1 MPAIPPDAAIGKNV
15 ATFSF
20 LCKVPILEITPTLE
34 GDECAICKDSY
45 RNNGWRLGGTL
56 HRPVKLRCGHVFGF
70 QCLARWM
77 LTANFDDRCPFCRGE
92 VLAPLSTLE
101 IPERLRDVY
110 LASLACLETLGVMA
124 GSGISQDQKK
134 KLLSQQR
141 MTLSNYGLL
150 WEFDDGGDRIMVA
163 WEELLN
169 SMCKSESAAPSRIQT
184 RQPPVAATAVAR
196 PPRDN
201 EVSLIF
207 SHGQIRI
214 ALFFSFM
221 AMAYGISGPILG
233 YSFARADTVF
243 ATILSAWFWIASTI
257 VAYNLWWFCIVPW
270 NVGFAL
276 AGMVGGV
283 VITGIVRIVDLWIY
297 ECYMRRAHV
306 DEHTVYWG

>member
-1 MPAIPPDAAIGKNV
+1 MPAIPPDAAIAKNV

-20 LCKVPILEITPTLE
+20 LCKVPILEITPTLAE
-34 GDECAICKDSY
+34 DECAICKDSY

-92 VLAPLSTLE
+92 VLAPFSTPE

-110 LASLACLETLGVMA
+110 SASVACLETLGVMA
-124 GSGISQDQKK
+124 GSGISQSQKQ

-169 SMCKSESAAPSRIQT
+169 SMCKNESAAPSRIQT
-184 RQPPVAATAVAR
+184 RQQPVAATAVAR

-207 SHGQIRI
+207 SHRQIRI

-221 AMAYGISGPILG
+221 AMAYVGSGPIWD
-233 YSFARADTVF
+233 YSLARAHTVL
-243 ATILSAWFWIASTI
+243 ATNSSAWLWIASII
-257 VAYNLWWFCIVPW
+257 VAYNLWFCRVPW
-270 NVGFAL
+270 IYGAAL
-276 AGMVGGV
+276 AGTMGGV
-283 VITGIVRIVDLWIY
+283 MFAGIVRVVEFLIY
-297 ECYMRRAHV
+297 EWCIHV
-306 DEHTVYWG
+306 EHTVEMLLLVKG

>member
-1 MPAIPPDAAIGKNV
+1 MPAIPPDAARGKNV

-20 LCKVPILEITPTLE
+20 LCNVPILKITPTLA

-77 LTANFDDRCPFCRGE
+77 LAANPVARCPLCRGE
-92 VLAPLSTLE
+92 VLAPLSTPD
-101 IPERLRDVY
+101 IPERLRDVC

-124 GSGISQDQKK
+124 GSGISQIQKK

-141 MTLSNYGLL
+141 LTLSKYGQP
-150 WEFDDGGDRIMVA
+150 WGSADGGDRIMVA

-169 SMCKSESAAPSRIQT
+169 SMCKNGSAAPSQIQT
-184 RQPPVAATAVAR
+184 RQQPVAATAVAR
-196 PPRDN
+196 PSRDN

-207 SHGQIRI
+207 SHRQIRI

-221 AMAYGISGPILG
+221 AMAYVISGPIWD
-233 YSFARADTVF
+233 YFFARAYTV
-243 ATILSAWFWIASTI
+243 ILAKISSAWLWVVSTI
-257 VAYNLWWFCIVPW
+257 VAYNLWFCRVPW
-270 NVGFAL
+270 HDDLSL
-276 AGMVGGV
+276 AGTMGGV
-283 VITGIVRIVDLWIY
+283 VFAGIVRLVDLWIY
-297 ECYMRRAHV
+297 EWCMRRAHV
-306 DEHTVYWG
+306 VEHTVY